1 METVASRTT
10 TRGHP
15 DVDSTVPRWA
25 RAPGVVVLVL
35 SLLYA
40 LLIEGIV
47 LLWFVVVAGVAVL
60 FLFYRLVLAVER
72 PARAADRL
80 AADGER
86 VRPPSR
92 RDR

>member
-1 METVASRTT
+1 M

-25 RAPGVVVLVL
+25 RALGVVVLVL

-40 LLIEGIV
+40 LLIEGV
-47 LLWFVVVAGVAVL
+47 MLLWFAVVAGVGAL
-60 FLFYRLVLAVER
+60 SLFYRLVLAVER
-72 PARAADRL
+72 LARAADRL
-80 AADGER
+80 TADGEP